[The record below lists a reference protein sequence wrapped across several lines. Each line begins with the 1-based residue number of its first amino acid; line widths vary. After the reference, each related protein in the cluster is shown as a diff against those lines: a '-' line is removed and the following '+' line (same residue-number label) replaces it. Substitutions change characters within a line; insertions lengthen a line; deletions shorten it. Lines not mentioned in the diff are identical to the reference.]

1 MALGKAK
8 HKPVYRQIYSTL
20 VSELDKGIYDEKGML
35 PSEKEL
41 CARFGVERNTI
52 RKSLQ
57 LLVDENRIIR
67 RPGLGTELVKPA
79 DAREA
84 ENSSAPVLLITRVDY
99 LNTGKGE
106 SFHYKLI
113 HSLGKR
119 LWESGCNML
128 FKPVYKP
135 EDFSALIRGVSPRGI
150 IFDSYNQNDYY
161 RKMIQTGLPAISLNQ
176 YTPLMTSIVSDNFGG
191 AYQAVQRLF
200 QAGHRRI
207 ACILGKPSYNS
218 CQERLGGVRRMYA
231 EQGAEFGDD
240 YLFSGD
246 WLFGSGVEAASRIL
260 GMEQAKRP
268 TAVFAFNDDMAY
280 GCYSALTRNGI
291 SVPENISIVGFD
303 NTDRYAD
310 MFPQLSTVDVNLS
323 AMVDYAAWYFTETLA
338 GRTPAIPARIEIP
351 ATFCD
356 RGTIAAPND

>member
-1 MALGKAK
+1 
-8 HKPVYRQIYSTL
+8 
-20 VSELDKGIYDEKGML
+20 
-35 PSEKEL
+35 
-41 CARFGVERNTI
+41 VERNTI
-52 RKSLQ
+52 RKSLR
-57 LLVDENRIIR
+57 LLVDENRVIR
-67 RPGLGTELVKPA
+67 RPGLGTELVKPV

-84 ENSSAPVLLITRVDY
+84 EKSGAPVLLITQVDY

-128 FKPVYKP
+128 FKPVYKSD
-135 EDFSALIRGVSPRGI
+135 DFSELIRGVSPRGI
-150 IFDSYNQNDYY
+150 IFDSYNPNDYY
-161 RKMIQTGLPAISLNQ
+161 RKMIHSGLPGISFNQ

-207 ACILGKPSYNS
+207 AFILGKASYNS
-218 CQERLGGVRRMYA
+218 CHERLGGVRRAYA
-231 EQGAEFGDD
+231 EWGMKLADE
-240 YLFSGD
+240 YLFFGD
-246 WLFGSGVEAASRIL
+246 WLFGSGIEAAQGIL

-280 GCYSALTRNGI
+280 GCYSALARSRL
-291 SVPENISIVGFD
+291 SVPADMSIIGFD

-310 MFPQLSTVDVNLS
+310 MFPEICTVDVNLPV
-323 AMVDYAAWYFTETLA
+323 MVDYTAWYFTETLA
-338 GRTPAIPARIEIP
+338 GRTPGAAVRIEIP
-351 ATFCD
+351 AIFCD
-356 RGTIAAPND
+356 KGTIAQV